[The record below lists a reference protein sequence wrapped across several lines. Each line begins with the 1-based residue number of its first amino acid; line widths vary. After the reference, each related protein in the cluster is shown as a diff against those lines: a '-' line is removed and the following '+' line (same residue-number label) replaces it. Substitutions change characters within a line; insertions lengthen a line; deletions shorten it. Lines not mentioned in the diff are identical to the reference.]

1 MKNSEI
7 YRRTLKFSVMRLV
20 RTILCVIMLVALP
33 LITFVATGLAGLD
46 EVVQLAATGVAFIV
60 ALIAFYLIAH
70 YGGYLLTAGQV
81 AMITEGVANGELP
94 EDTYAAGKR
103 AVKSRFA
110 TASVYYGLWS
120 VTRAIT
126 NEISSG
132 MNALARGID
141 GDNTTGPASAA

>member
-81 AMITEGVANGELP
+81 AMITEGVARASSRGHLRRGQACRQEPLCHGERLLRP
-94 EDTYAAGKR
+94 VERHQGNHQRDFLRHERPG
-103 AVKSRFA
+103 
-110 TASVYYGLWS
+110 
-120 VTRAIT
+120 TRH
-126 NEISSG
+126 
-132 MNALARGID
+132 RR
-141 GDNTTGPASAA
+141 